1 MHKTILLLV
10 SIFICSAGVA
20 QKQSDNFSGKW
31 KTGDGIIIEV
41 TKSGASFNGKL
52 VGKDVFILKN
62 LTFTAGKWKGVLSNP
77 KKGVTANCEAYLEP
91 NKIKFVVVRGIFTRE
106 VFWTKEG

>member
-10 SIFICSAGVA
+10 SIFNCSTSAA

-41 TKSGASFNGKL
+41 TKSVTSFNGKL

-62 LTFTAGKWKGVLSNP
+62 LTFTAGKWMGVLSNP
-77 KKGVTANCEAYLEP
+77 KKGVNANCEAYLEP
-91 NKIKFVVVRGIFTRE
+91 NKIN
-106 VFWTKEG
+106 WSSYEG